1 MFVSWFQRAGLLKT
15 KGAGVIYFNH
25 SRFIRCR
32 IKGVRPTAVP
42 LTPGQGQS
50 KLRRY
55 VFIRFAF
62 FKKFSHATFSKQ
74 VRL

>member
-42 LTPGQGQS
+42 VTD
-50 KLRRY
+50 
-55 VFIRFAF
+55 I
-62 FKKFSHATFSKQ
+62 KKA
-74 VRL
+74 